1 MNKRNINKKLR
12 TEIFMG
18 LLFVI
23 TIFLLSIFNIVAK
36 DREFS
41 NRENRVLA
49 ESPAITFSS
58 IKDGT
63 FMKKFES
70 YLSDQFAFRD
80 FYMNIRSV
88 SELALGNKESNGVY
102 YGKNKMLFEKTVDF
116 GQYDSKNREAISAF
130 LDKYSD
136 LNKYMMIVPNSAWV
150 MEEELPKYAPI
161 NDQEAQIKEWE
172 NYLGDKIQF
181 INLCDTMK
189 SHKDEY
195 IYYNT
200 DHHWTTLGAYYAFL
214 EFSGVAGIE
223 SNFNNYKTYAVKND
237 FSGTLESKSGYMV
250 DDDVISVYIPNDEE
264 NVIVTDDDN
273 VTVSL
278 YDSTKLESSEPY
290 GVFLGGNSG
299 FKEINTMS
307 DSGRNIIIFKDSYAN
322 CFIPFMTQYFTNIY
336 VVDPRYYYD
345 DIESIMK
352 EKNITDILF
361 LYNGNTLFEDS
372 SIYQVLQ

>member
-1 MNKRNINKKLR
+1 MNKKNINKKLR
-12 TEIFMG
+12 TEICMG
-18 LLFVI
+18 IFFVI
-23 TIFLLSIFNIVAK
+23 TIFLLSVFNIVAK
-36 DREFS
+36 DRDFS
-41 NRENRVLA
+41 KKENRVLA
-49 ESPAITFSS
+49 GNPVITFSS

-80 FYMNIRSV
+80 FYMNIRSI
-88 SELALGNKESNGVY
+88 SELALGNRESNGVY
-102 YGKNKMLFEKTVDF
+102 YGKNKMLFEKTVNF
-116 GQYDSKNREAISAF
+116 GEYDTKNREAISGF
-130 LDKYSD
+130 LDRHSD
-136 LNKYMMIVPNSAWV
+136 LNKYMMIVPNSGWV
-150 MEEELPKYAPI
+150 MKEELPKNAPI

-172 NYLGDKIQF
+172 SYFGDKIQF

-195 IYYNT
+195 IYYHT
-200 DHHWTTLGAYYAFL
+200 DHHWTTLGAYYGFL
-214 EFSGVAGIE
+214 EFANRAGIE
-223 SNFNNYKTYAVKND
+223 SNFDNYKVYAVKND
-237 FSGTLESKSGYMV
+237 FSGTLESKSGYIV
-250 DDDVISVYIPNDEE
+250 GDDIINVYIPNEVE
-264 NVIVTDDDN
+264 NIVVTDGDN
-273 VTVSL
+273 ITASL

-336 VVDPRYYYD
+336 VVDPRYYYG
-345 DIESIMK
+345 DIEKVMS

-361 LYNGNTLFEDS
+361 LYNANTLFEDS

>member
-49 ESPAITFSS
+49 EKPVITFSS
-58 IKDGT
+58 VKDGT

-102 YGKNKMLFEKTVDF
+102 YGKNKMLFEKTADF
-116 GQYDSKNREAISAF
+116 GQYDNKNREAISAF

-136 LNKYMMIVPNSAWV
+136 LNKYMMIVPNSAWI
-150 MEEELPKYAPI
+150 MKEELPKNAPV
-161 NDQEAQIKEWE
+161 NDQDAQIKEWE

-181 INLCDTMK
+181 INLCDTIK

-195 IYYNT
+195 IYYHT

-214 EFSGVAGIE
+214 DFANVTGIE
-223 SNFNNYKTYAVKND
+223 SNFDNYKTYAVKND

-250 DDDVISVYIPNDEE
+250 DDDVINVYIPNDEE
-264 NVIVTDDDN
+264 NVIVTDGDN
-273 VTVSL
+273 VTASL
-278 YDSTKLESSEPY
+278 YDSKKLGSSEPY

-336 VVDPRYYYD
+336 VVDPRYYYG
-345 DIESIMK
+345 DIENIMT

-361 LYNGNTLFEDS
+361 LYNANTLFEDS

>member
-36 DREFS
+36 DRDFS

-49 ESPAITFSS
+49 EKPVITFSS
-58 IKDGT
+58 VKDGT
-63 FMKKFES
+63 FMKKFEN

-130 LDKYSD
+130 LDKYSN
-136 LNKYMMIVPNSAWV
+136 LNKYMMMVPNSGWV
-150 MEEELPKYAPI
+150 MEEELPKNAPI

-181 INLCDTMK
+181 INLCNTMK

-214 EFSGVAGIE
+214 DFANVAGIE
-223 SNFNNYKTYAVKND
+223 SNFDNYKTYAVKND

-250 DDDVISVYIPNDEE
+250 DDDIINVYIPNDEE
-264 NVIVTDDDN
+264 NVIVTDGDN
-273 VTVSL
+273 VTASL
-278 YDSTKLESSEPY
+278 YDSSKLESSEPY

-336 VVDPRYYYD
+336 VVDPRYYYG
-345 DIESIMK
+345 DIENIMT

-361 LYNGNTLFEDS
+361 LYNCNTLFEDS